1 MISHTR
7 PALVGALAAALFAA
21 TPAAASTPDAAGP
34 YTWTVEKGHV
44 LACAGEEGELR
55 VDVELYEN
63 SAFGTHVQVSVRTA
77 EAEYVRGGETDGG
90 LFDNGTI
97 SRRLVVQP
105 QPERAGASQTV
116 DINGTYALTGPRERV
131 HEVYDEPFGQVV
143 SKGWRT
149 PMSAAVTVS
158 ALGQQVDLACD
169 PAFAFDLKVRRPAGT
184 PTADPEAN
192 LAR

>member
-97 SRRLVVQP
+97 SRRLAVESQD
-105 QPERAGASQTV
+105 EAAGSSQTV
-116 DINGTYALTGPRERV
+116 LISGSYAPGGPRQWVR
-131 HEVYDEPFGQVV
+131 EVYDEPWGQVV
-143 SKGWRT
+143 SKGWKT
-149 PMSAAVTVS
+149 PLSVAVTAN
-158 ALGQQVDLACD
+158 ALGQQVDLTCET
-169 PAFAFDLKVRRPAGT
+169 AFAYDLKVRRPADSG
-184 PTADPEAN
+184 N
-192 LAR
+192 